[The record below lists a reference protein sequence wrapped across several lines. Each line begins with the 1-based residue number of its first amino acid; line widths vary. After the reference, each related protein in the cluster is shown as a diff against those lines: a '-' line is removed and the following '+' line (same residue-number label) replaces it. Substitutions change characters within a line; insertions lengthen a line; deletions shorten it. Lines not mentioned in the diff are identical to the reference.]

1 MLDINDNKTTKLL
14 RLVIFTLLLLL
25 ALKTLDLDDL
35 NYRNVIIINLICFM
49 FVEIYFPFVKII

>member
-14 RLVIFTLLLLL
+14 RLVIFTLLLILT
-25 ALKTLDLDDL
+25 LKILDLDDL
-35 NYRNVIIINLICFM
+35 NYRNIIIINLICFM

>member
-25 ALKTLDLDDL
+25 ALKTL
-35 NYRNVIIINLICFM
+35 
-49 FVEIYFPFVKII
+49 VEVGYWFQKHMLRSAIGFKNTC